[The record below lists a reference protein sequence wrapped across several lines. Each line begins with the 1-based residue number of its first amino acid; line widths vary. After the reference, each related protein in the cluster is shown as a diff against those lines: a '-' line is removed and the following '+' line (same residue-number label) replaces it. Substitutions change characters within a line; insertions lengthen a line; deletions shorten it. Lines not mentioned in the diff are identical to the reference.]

1 MAQSHL
7 GGLIAR
13 PVSSMYRLL
22 FVAKDVA
29 AETVRPSWLVTL
41 ESQPV
46 PEVANGPGM
55 DLEHW
60 EAQLDNITGRPAT
73 RGTI

>member
-41 ESQPV
+41 GSQPV

-55 DLEHW
+55 DLERW